1 MNCKTKLFFILLTL
15 IFFNLQAEKIHLS
28 IRYLG
33 LKVVNI
39 MMEDSENKIS
49 IYGQSTSLANIAAK
63 LDNRYFV
70 EYDSDYLPIKYSKKI
85 AQKNYFEDRITY
97 YNREKSYA
105 EMISFLDSSKSCEY
119 EIKPST
125 RDFFSGL
132 YYLRNQE
139 KSGEMWV
146 DANQII
152 WKITY
157 EFIGKETVNC
167 AIGKVDA
174 RIVKITCKKYSD
186 EKPKRSDM
194 LTNNL
199 VNEKNALYFWF
210 TDDEQSI
217 PVKAKYSM
225 KPFPVIWKIESYEK

>member
-1 MNCKTKLFFILLTL
+1 MNYKTKLFFILF
-15 IFFNLQAEKIHLS
+15 IFICFSLQAEKIHLS

-39 MMEDSENKIS
+39 VMEDSENQIS

-63 LDNRYFV
+63 LDNHYFV
-70 EYDSDYLPIKYSKKI
+70 EYDSVYLPIKYSKKI
-85 AQKNYFEDRITY
+85 VQKNYFEDRITY
-97 YNREKSYA
+97 YNRENSTAKL
-105 EMISFLDSSKSCEY
+105 ISFLDSSKDCEY
-119 EIKPST
+119 KIKPFS
-125 RDFFSGL
+125 RDFFSSL
-132 YYLRNQE
+132 FFLRNQE

-146 DANQII
+146 DANQIT
-152 WKITY
+152 WKIKY
-157 EFIGKETVNC
+157 EFIGKETINC

-174 RIVKITCKKYSD
+174 RIVKITCEKYSD

-210 TDDEQSI
+210 TDDERRI

>member
-1 MNCKTKLFFILLTL
+1 MNSKTKLFFILFIL
-15 IFFNLQAEKIHLS
+15 IFFSLQAEKIHLS

-39 MMEDSENKIS
+39 VMEDSENQIS

-63 LDNRYFV
+63 LDNYYFV

-85 AQKNYFEDRITY
+85 LQKNYFEDRITY

-225 KPFPVIWKIESYEK
+225 KPFSVIWKIESYEK

>member
-1 MNCKTKLFFILLTL
+1 MNCKTKLFFILFIL
-15 IFFNLQAEKIHLS
+15 IFFSLQAEKIHLS

-39 MMEDSENKIS
+39 VMEDSENQIS

-63 LDNRYFV
+63 LDNYYLV

-85 AQKNYFEDRITY
+85 VQKNYFEDRITY

-225 KPFPVIWKIESYEK
+225 KPFSVIWKIESYEK